1 MQNQAET
8 TQTFAP
14 KTPDFKHRFDD
25 CPANNIGCATG
36 QIKTVLG
43 FLYNALHD
51 AEKLPP
57 ASHLTVERLISDK
70 KMLIES
76 VNNALFIID
85 SLNSDIAA
93 IAETID

>member
-1 MQNQAET
+1 MTNPNET
-8 TQTFAP
+8 TV
-14 KTPDFKHRFDD
+14 KTPVTPSFKHRYDD
-25 CPANNIGCATG
+25 CHANNIGCATG
-36 QIKTVLG
+36 QINTVLSL
-43 FLYNALHD
+43 LYNALHD

-76 VNNALFIID
+76 VNNALHIID